1 MNKQIQ
7 YMTIMCIVFAMSSC
21 RFSEECYYTGN
32 VQLTMDWESMWG
44 DLLKPDSL
52 TALFYHNDKLTAS
65 KTLLGDTIYEKIASG
80 ETEMIIYNQAKGT
93 SSTGLDMYPNGEL
106 HLPTYFEGNTRAV
119 HECPLICAYNSHL
132 LVPIEDVVQETV
144 SPLPIV
150 KQLVFVV
157 HIVKEGVT
165 GDVAS
170 CKASLS
176 GIATGYSLNRRE
188 EIRSKATVFFP
199 LERNKNEEQEEYEHS
214 FFVLGVNPSQDGV
227 ESISKKLSVTV
238 TLDDGEVRSEDVDI
252 TAELD
257 HFTSNIFRCDVTVKI
272 TAVSTS
278 VEIAS
283 WEQGVW
289 NQIVIQ

>member
-65 KTLLGDTIYEKIASG
+65 KTLLGDTIYEKIAAG

-93 SSTGLDMYPNGEL
+93 KSSGLDMYPDGEL

-119 HECPLICAYNSHL
+119 NECPMICAYNSHL

-150 KQLVFVV
+150 KQMVFVV

-199 LERNKNEEQEEYEHS
+199 LERNNNEEQEEYEHS